1 MANDFLSVSVI
12 FLAAAVVAVPIAQRL
27 GLGSV
32 LGYLLAGIAIGP
44 WGLGL
49 ISDVDAILHFSEFG
63 VVLLLFLIGLEL
75 NPKKLWQM
83 RKPILGLG
91 GGQVVIT
98 SLVIT
103 AIMMVGAYGLAL
115 IGLRAEISW
124 LVDIRW
130 QDALVVGMGLA
141 LSSTA
146 IALRV
151 IEEQG
156 LDGSETGQSGFA
168 VLLFQDIAVIPMLA
182 ILPVLAGG
190 GGGSWLDFV
199 WMIGGIAA
207 LLIGGHF
214 LLRPL
219 FRWVVLSGVRELFNV
234 AALLLVIGIAVVM
247 QSLGLS
253 MALGTFLAGVLLAES
268 EYRHEL
274 EIAIEPFK
282 GLLLGLF
289 FISVGMA
296 VNLGLLVQYP
306 LMILAAVVA
315 LVSLKGFI
323 LYGLA
328 RLFGTRAKARSQM
341 SVILSQGGE
350 FAFVLFTAAQGEG
363 LLGQQLNS
371 MLLVVVSLSMMTTP
385 LLLVLQNRWFAY
397 RFKSTDSDLET
408 DVIDREP
415 RVIIAG
421 FGRFGQVVGR
431 LLFANKIRVTVLERD
446 PSQIQFLRKFGYKV
460 YYGDATQLDLL
471 RAAGADKAE
480 AIIICTDEPSEV
492 IEVVELCQQ
501 YFPNLKV
508 LARARSRVEAHQLL
522 NHGVE
527 SFSRETF
534 AGALDLGR
542 QALISLGM
550 HPYQAKRAEAHFSKL
565 DDVALRDLLPQH
577 SEDVHLATRA
587 KEARKELEDI
597 FEREMRGERE
607 RHNGWD

>member
-1 MANDFLSVSVI
+1 MANDVLSVTVV

-32 LGYLLAGIAIGP
+32 LGYLIAGIAIGP

-49 ISDVDAILHFSEFG
+49 ISDVEAILHFSEFG

-83 RKPILGLG
+83 RNPILGLG
-91 GGQVVIT
+91 GGQVLVT
-98 SLVIT
+98 SLVI
-103 AIMMVGAYGLAL
+103 AGIVMACSSMMPS
-115 IGLRAEISW
+115 ITWR
-124 LVDIRW
+124 
-130 QDALVVGMGLA
+130 DALVIGMGLA

-151 IEEQG
+151 IEEKN
-156 LDGSETGQSGFA
+156 LDGSETGQSSFS

-182 ILPVLAGG
+182 VLPILAGG
-190 GGGSWLDFV
+190 GGGSWLDFA

-207 LLIGGHF
+207 LLVGGHF

-234 AALLLVIGIAVVM
+234 AALLLVIGIALGM

-253 MALGTFLAGVLLAES
+253 MALGAFLAGVLLAES

-296 VNLGLLVQYP
+296 VNLGLLFEFP
-306 LMILAAVVA
+306 LQILAAVAA
-315 LVSLKGFI
+315 LVIVKGLL

-328 RLFGTRAKARSQM
+328 RLFGIRAKSRSQM
-341 SVILSQGGE
+341 AAILSQGGE

-363 LLGQQLNS
+363 LLGTQLS
-371 MLLVVVSLSMMTTP
+371 SFLLVVVSISMMTTP
-385 LLLVLQNRWFAY
+385 LILLLQDRWFIHT
-397 RFKSTDSDLET
+397 FKSEDEALES

-415 RVIIAG
+415 RVIITG

-480 AIIICTDEPSEV
+480 AIIICTDEPDEV
-492 IEVVELCQQ
+492 MEVVTLCQQ
-501 YFPNLKV
+501 HFPKLKV

-522 NHGVE
+522 SHGVDN
-527 SFSRETF
+527 FSRETF

-550 HPYQAKRAEAHFSKL
+550 HPYKAKRAEAHFRKL
-565 DDVALRDLLPQH
+565 DTTALRDLLPQH
-577 SEDVHLATRA
+577 SEDVHLASRS
-587 KEARKELEDI
+587 KEARKELEEI
-597 FEREMRGERE
+597 FDREMRGERD

>member
-1 MANDFLSVSVI
+1 MANDVLSVTVV

-32 LGYLLAGIAIGP
+32 LGYLIAGIAIGP

-49 ISDVDAILHFSEFG
+49 ISDVEAILHFSEFG

-83 RKPILGLG
+83 RSPILGLG
-91 GGQVVIT
+91 GGQVLVT
-98 SLVIT
+98 SLVI
-103 AIMMVGAYGLAL
+103 AGIVMACSNMMPS
-115 IGLRAEISW
+115 ITWR
-124 LVDIRW
+124 
-130 QDALVVGMGLA
+130 DALVIGMGLA

-151 IEEQG
+151 IEEKN
-156 LDGSETGQSGFA
+156 LDGSETGQSSFS

-182 ILPVLAGG
+182 VLPILAGG
-190 GGGSWLDFV
+190 GGGSWLDFA

-207 LLIGGHF
+207 LLVGGHF

-234 AALLLVIGIAVVM
+234 AALLLVIGIALGM

-296 VNLGLLVQYP
+296 VNLGLLFEFP
-306 LMILAAVVA
+306 LQILAAVAA
-315 LVSLKGFI
+315 LVIVKGLL

-328 RLFGTRAKARSQM
+328 RLFGIRAKSRSQM
-341 SVILSQGGE
+341 AAILSQGGE

-363 LLGQQLNS
+363 LLGTQLS
-371 MLLVVVSLSMMTTP
+371 SFLLVVVSISMMTTP
-385 LLLVLQNRWFAY
+385 LILLLQDRWFIHT
-397 RFKSTDSDLET
+397 FKSEDEALES

-415 RVIIAG
+415 RVIITG

-480 AIIICTDEPSEV
+480 AIIICTDEPDEV
-492 IEVVELCQQ
+492 MEVVTLCQQ
-501 YFPNLKV
+501 HFPKLKV

-522 NHGVE
+522 SHGVDN
-527 SFSRETF
+527 FSRETF

-550 HPYQAKRAEAHFSKL
+550 HPYKAKRAEAHFRKL
-565 DDVALRDLLPQH
+565 DTTALRDLLPQH
-577 SEDVHLATRA
+577 SEDVHLASRS
-587 KEARKELEDI
+587 KEARKELEEI
-597 FEREMRGERE
+597 FDREMRGERD